1 MKKGAVTKAAAS
13 RTNGL
18 QRGKQN
24 ALQTPNAHTAPSSS
38 PQALTP
44 TPQRTHVRRDGGPK
58 ARPKSAKSTIQFTP
72 PHNRGKQHANPQTEP
87 KAAPKPKPKRK
98 ASRNRRANKPRP
110 PKPTPANHDATRA
123 PGSRPH
129 GHRASR
135 KSPLCEDGHPSGEA
149 AQAPRPL
156 GAKANR
162 PPKGKEA
169 QPPGPSPTVAAPLS
183 LGASNVSSLPGR
195 AANVKSNRNPIRQ
208 PPNPPPRCLSGPL
221 RSAMTK
227 SNHGSH

>member
-1 MKKGAVTKAAAS
+1 M
-13 RTNGL
+13 
-18 QRGKQN
+18 
-24 ALQTPNAHTAPSSS
+24 
-38 PQALTP
+38 
-44 TPQRTHVRRDGGPK
+44 RRDGGPK
-58 ARPKSAKSTIQFTP
+58 ARPKAKSTIQFTT
-72 PHNRGKQHANPQTEP
+72 PHNRGETTREPANRTQSRAQPE
-87 KAAPKPKPKRK
+87 PKPKSKLKPPRQQT
-98 ASRNRRANKPRP
+98 ASAQAA
-110 PKPTPANHDATRA
+110 PAKHDATRA

-183 LGASNVSSLPGR
+183 LGASDASSLPGR
-195 AANVKSNRNPIRQ
+195 AAIVKSNRNPIRQ

-227 SNHGSH
+227 SNHSSR